1 MSFPLYEKL
10 SDLSYSGESGFLF
23 NVTDHDPDASRY
35 RAFND
40 TMDYLDFISPEDSPQ
55 SADPDSD
62 GVVGDDYLDQ
72 RELSETLK
80 EFRNNLLS
88 YTDTKTIVLICL
100 YVPTFMTA
108 LIGNILVLLVVLPNR
123 HMRNV
128 TNCFIVNLAVA
139 DLLVPVPGDTKDE
152 VFTDPWSALI
162 RSSHD
167 VVHAVPDCCKGHS
180 LWEVFN
186 SFLVD
191 LMRTPRCRLKH
202 NVVDY
207 SLDNGR

>member
-10 SDLSYSGESGFLF
+10 SELGYGDQSRFLF
-23 NVTDHDPDASRY
+23 NLSQHVLDGP
-35 RAFND
+35 RAGAVND
-40 TMDYLDFISPEDSPQ
+40 TMDYLDFIYPDETVGGAAAD
-55 SADPDSD
+55 ADPDA
-62 GVVGDDYLDQ
+62 VIEDDYLDQ

-88 YTDTKTIVLICL
+88 YTDTRTIVLICL

-139 DLLVPVPGDTKDE
+139 DLLGE
-152 VFTDPWSALI
+152 YSAM
-162 RSSHD
+162 
-167 VVHAVPDCCKGHS
+167 
-180 LWEVFN
+180 FN
-186 SFLVD
+186 QS
-191 LMRTPRCRLKH
+191 PR
-202 NVVDY
+202 
-207 SLDNGR
+207 